1 MIKEKRSFYICI
13 FIAFAC
19 LIMALVD
26 GVFMPSY
33 FIKSLIKTIL
43 FLIIPLIFIFIDR
56 TISLKEILNFSK
68 KGFAISLLLGVSVYL
83 VIITGYF
90 LLRDVFDFSN
100 VAGTLSKNI
109 GVNKENFIFV
119 SIYISFINSLLEEFF
134 FRGFTFSQLKKSK
147 GKKFSYIFNSLI
159 FSVYHIAMMIGW
171 FSVWVFILLLTGLFI
186 GGIIFSYLN
195 EKTKTLF
202 SSYLVH
208 MFANFAI
215 NTIGFIL
222 FGII

>member
-1 MIKEKRSFYICI
+1 MIKEKRSLYLCI
-13 FIAFAC
+13 FITFAC
-19 LIMALVD
+19 FIMALVD
-26 GVFMPSY
+26 GVFMPPY
-33 FIKSLIKTIL
+33 FIKSLIKTVL
-43 FLIIPLIFIFIDR
+43 FLIIPLIFIFIDS
-56 TISLKEILNFSK
+56 TISLKEILSFSK

-159 FSVYHIAMMIGW
+159 FSLYHIAMMIGW

>member
-1 MIKEKRSFYICI
+1 MIKEKRSLYLCI
-13 FIAFAC
+13 FITFAC
-19 LIMALVD
+19 FIMALVD
-26 GVFMPSY
+26 GVFMPPY
-33 FIKSLIKTIL
+33 FIKSLIKTVL